1 MRVPAKKSIF
11 NSAGATAH
19 PDSPLQGTQSR
30 KALKAQQPM
39 MLRIGSEDVAVGR
52 MVESAERCAA
62 ASLEQHGY
70 ALLRQVLPPALVKAA
85 GERIAAELG
94 GHGWLRPGSPI
105 GELVAAEGNSG
116 GMLPLDAA
124 HAVA

>member
-70 ALLRQVLPPALVKAA
+70 ALLRHAGGRGWTA
-85 GERIAAELG
+85 GEGCG
-94 GHGWLRPGSPI
+94 GAGRG
-105 GELVAAEGNSG
+105 
-116 GMLPLDAA
+116 
-124 HAVA
+124 